1 MSESRLLAT
10 ICLRKLEFFG
20 HEAASVM
27 NWLLELLGYRG
38 REYREDDFSVRIEP
52 IFREVVSVIYTR
64 QGKGLQLGGE
74 RIGKKWE
81 GIEVQL
87 PPTLE
92 GAQVA
97 QVVRDLETAFVR
109 LRYGYVIARKT
120 GVDTV
125 PEPERQGALAEL
137 REMGYEIEILQD
149 GKIRQTKRAGAP
161 RQDVETL
168 RKQAPRINSLIQSL
182 RGTRQRLETLAKS
195 KEF

>member
-1 MSESRLLAT
+1 L
-10 ICLRKLEFFG
+10 
-20 HEAASVM
+20 

-38 REYREDDFSVRIEP
+38 REYRGDDFSVRIEP

-87 PPTLE
+87 PRTLE
-92 GAQVA
+92 DGQVA
-97 QVVRDLETAFVR
+97 QVVRDLETAFAR

-125 PEPERQGALAEL
+125 PEPERHAALAEL
-137 REMGYEIEILQD
+137 REMGYEVEILQG
-149 GKIRQTKRAGAP
+149 GKIRQTRRAGAP
-161 RQDVETL
+161 RQGVETL